1 MLTGLETTL
10 LASGTALVGAL
21 VTAILAMVTQKRNG
35 GKNDTKLDDHKLD
48 DLKDGQSEI
57 ASLLANHMS
66 GLSSSLDG
74 ITASNTKI
82 AEAVSGM
89 AAKQDIT
96 NVILKERLP
105 RGGGS

>member
-10 LASGTALVGAL
+10 LAGGTALVGAA
-21 VTAILAMVTQKRNG
+21 VTAIIAMVTQKRNG
-35 GKNDTKLDDHKLD
+35 GKNGSKLADHKLD
-48 DLKDGQSEI
+48 DLKDEHTEI

-66 GLSSSLDG
+66 GLSTSLDRL
-74 ITASNTKI
+74 TNSNTKI
-82 AEAVSGM
+82 AEAVSKM

-105 RGGGS
+105 RGGS